1 MSFDWNRRRRNNQ
14 PPCDELG
21 PDDGIDPRILF
32 RNEQPRSRND
42 RKNHQ
47 LAAQAARALQFAL
60 GGVCRDPLLQQLDV
74 VSVEPAPDA
83 RRLRVIVHAPSDADS
98 IDDVRARLERA
109 HGVLRSAVAQAIRRR
124 KAPELIFDVRPRAEP
139 SS

>member
-1 MSFDWNRRRRNNQ
+1 MSFERNRRRRDDQ

-32 RNEQPRSRND
+32 RNEEPRSRDD
-42 RKNHQ
+42 RKNSQ
-47 LAAQAARALQFAL
+47 LCAQAARALHFAL
-60 GGVCRDPLLQQLDV
+60 AGVCHDPLLQQLDV

-83 RRLRVIVHAPSDADS
+83 RRLRVIVRVPADDTP
-98 IDDVRARLERA
+98 IDDVRERLVQA
-109 HGVLRSAVAQAIRRR
+109 HGLLRSAVAAAVSRR
-124 KAPELIFDVRPRAEP
+124 KAPELVFEVRPPEEP